1 MSDISRRKFLE
12 ASVVGVGVGVAVGGC
27 SGDGTSPPPGGQ
39 TAEPGTMPP
48 GGGRPPSPVEGPGAP
63 PAQPPP
69 SGAGTPPPAT
79 TEPPPAGPPPGMQ
92 PPPGGMPPGAIGPGG
107 MPQRALGRTGL
118 MVSIVGFGCG
128 SQYLGSP
135 DAAAERLI
143 HRAVELGI
151 NFFDTAISYGD
162 GRSQVLLGK
171 YLLPMYRDRIVLANK
186 VHDRTA
192 AGAQRQLDQSLVN
205 LKTDK
210 IDILHFHDLTSIDD
224 VSRIMAPG
232 GAYETLARA
241 KAQGIIRFI
250 GVSGHTSGAVLVDAL
265 RRIKPDLVMCPQNAA
280 RESGFTDMVIPF
292 GQQNN
297 IGLLGMKVTA
307 QDALL
312 GRGVRA
318 DELVRY
324 SLSLPVSAMVIGISS
339 VQVLESC
346 VDIAKTLKPLAP
358 AEMMTLNGRLASL
371 DTQRCFP
378 YHRRGYRDG
387 LCYA

>member
-1 MSDISRRKFLE
+1 MSDFSRRKFLK
-12 ASVVGVGVGVAVGGC
+12 ASVVGVGVGVAVEGC
-27 SGDGTSPPPGGQ
+27 GSEGASPPGGQ
-39 TAEPGTMPP
+39 MTSGAPP
-48 GGGRPPSPVEGPGAP
+48 PPAGGRPPVEVP
-63 PAQPPP
+63 
-69 SGAGTPPPAT
+69 GTPPA
-79 TEPPPAGPPPGMQ
+79 GMQ
-92 PPPGGMPPGAIGPGG
+92 PPPTEPPGQPPPSVPPPGMGPPPGVMPPGAMGPAG
-107 MPQRALGRTGL
+107 MPQRMLGRTGL
-118 MVSIVGFGCG
+118 MVSIVGFGSG
-128 SQYLGSP
+128 SQYLGAP
-135 DAAAERLI
+135 EAAAERLI

-151 NFFDTAISYGD
+151 TLFDTAISYGN

-192 AGAQRQLDQSLVN
+192 AGAKRQLDESLVN

-210 IDILHFHDLTSIDD
+210 IDILHFHDIGSMDET
-224 VSRIMAPG
+224 SRIMAPG
-232 GAYETLARA
+232 GAYEALMRA
-241 KAQGIIRFI
+241 KEQGIIRFI
-250 GVSGHTSGAVLVDAL
+250 GVSGHTSGPVLVDAL

-280 RESGFTDMVIPF
+280 REAGFTDMVIPH

-312 GRGVRA
+312 GRGVGA
-318 DELVRY
+318 EELVRY
-324 SLSLPVSAMVIGISS
+324 SLSLPISSMVIGISS
-339 VQVLESC
+339 LPVLESC
-346 VDIAKTLKPLAP
+346 VNIARSMKLFTPD
-358 AEMMTLNGRLASL
+358 EMLMVNRRLASL